1 MSVDA
6 AEYPR
11 YLEAAYK
18 DAKIDKP
25 RNAIGLEQAL
35 PPAEMEALLL
45 RAAPAG
51 DEALRQLAL
60 ARAQAVKDAI
70 EGSGGIA
77 DARVFLL
84 APKQGADG
92 IKDGGKP
99 NRVDFSLR

>member
-1 MSVDA
+1 
-6 AEYPR
+6 
-11 YLEAAYK
+11 
-18 DAKIDKP
+18 
-25 RNAIGLEQAL
+25 
-35 PPAEMEALLL
+35 MEALLL
-45 RAAPAG
+45 KSAPAG

-70 EGSGGIA
+70 EASGGIA

-84 APKQGADG
+84 APKQGAEG